1 MSEPLE
7 GATKSQTQKLVDV
20 NTLRLPS
27 LPPRRYRSALPF
39 FSQFTQPSQQLST
52 EGILGEKDMNIAT
65 VIEVLESYH
74 GRDKVLRLLTY
85 LGKLTSGI
93 ASSKNVAIKSQIF
106 SNQISGCRVMLRLL
120 DDIPMLHHVVSYG
133 LGKAEPDWVIRW
145 ANLLKNLLDVI
156 FSPIEHICWAGECKI
171 LSVNV
176 ASLDLVTTW
185 CWVISLYLS
194 LVKSL
199 RKVIQLEKQKVC
211 LQQSESNI
219 GLASRILD
227 VQQRDESLSCLRL
240 ILDLSYAVNY
250 LPSGVLWGGKL
261 KTWHVGVF
269 GTVSSLIV
277 LYQMFSKRTVS
288 KK

>member
-1 MSEPLE
+1 M
-7 GATKSQTQKLVDV
+7 
-20 NTLRLPS
+20 NT
-27 LPPRRYRSALPF
+27 
-39 FSQFTQPSQQLST
+39 T
-52 EGILGEKDMNIAT
+52 T

-106 SNQISGCRVMLRLL
+106 SSQISGCRVILRLL
-120 DDIPMLHHVVSYG
+120 DDLPMLHHVVSYG
-133 LGKAEPDWVIRW
+133 WGKSEPDWVTRW
-145 ANLLKNLLDVI
+145 ATLFKNFVDVI
-156 FSPIEHICWAGECKI
+156 FNPIEHLCWAGECKI

-176 ASLDLVTTW
+176 ALLDIVTTW
-185 CWVISLYLS
+185 CWVISLHLS
-194 LVKSL
+194 LIKSL

-211 LQQSESNI
+211 LQQTESNI
-219 GLASRILD
+219 GIASRMLD
-227 VQQRDESLSCLRL
+227 IQQRDESLSCLRL

-277 LYQMFSKRTVS
+277 LYQMFSKHTVS
-288 KK
+288 KKMI